1 MAWSSIW
8 RRPQD
13 GLVLKMAPEDVEA
26 DGAGIQAFSAAQPL
40 LGGGG
45 GARRGFKFSPAGP
58 VKWKEDDPKNRTGCS
73 PNLGQPR
80 VKESQVEILG
90 NAQFSFRFA
99 SNLRHEIVSSWA
111 SISFFFSTSLINT
124 YFSLESVLLH
134 VGFVSLQ
141 PLRVALK
148 L

>member
-1 MAWSSIW
+1 MAQSSVW

-26 DGAGIQAFSAAQPL
+26 DGAGLQAFSAAQPFP
-40 LGGGG
+40 GGW
-45 GARRGFKFSPAGP
+45 GFKVSPAGP
-58 VKWKEDDPKNRTGCS
+58 VKWKEDDPKNRTGCP

-99 SNLRHEIVSSWA
+99 SHLRHVIVSSWA
-111 SISFFFSTSLINT
+111 SISFFFSTSLINI
-124 YFSLESVLLH
+124 YFSPGSVVLH
-134 VGFVSLQ
+134 VGFVALQ
-141 PLRVALK
+141 
-148 L
+148 